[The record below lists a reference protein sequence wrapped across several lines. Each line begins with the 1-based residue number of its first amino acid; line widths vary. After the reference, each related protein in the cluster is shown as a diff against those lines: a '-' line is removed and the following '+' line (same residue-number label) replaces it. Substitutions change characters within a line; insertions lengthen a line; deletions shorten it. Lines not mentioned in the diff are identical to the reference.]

1 MSKRHERTG
10 DRQVEATV
18 ILKCVRVCERER
30 KSRSRWKCT
39 ILNGNLVDCL
49 FMRQI
54 VSIHIGISVAHD
66 EKFHQV
72 LSVVSPQSANE
83 KKKSSSSICVC
94 RWWFYAS
101 AVRVTLF
108 IGIFCLLLLL
118 LLVVFDVF
126 HFISFLCL
134 VNKSHRFM
142 CAPNWFEENS
152 WMRAFY
158 VLVVC
163 LLFRFDS
170 FCFLTLAGCASP
182 NFCNLIKLNQFTCLW
197 KKNRSFWI
205 KCE

>member
-30 KSRSRWKCT
+30 KSRSRWKCS

-83 KKKSSSSICVC
+83 KKNLLHRFVFVDDDFMPLLCVSLYLLAFSASSSS
-94 RWWFYAS
+94 S
-101 AVRVTLF
+101 SSSTS
-108 IGIFCLLLLL
+108 
-118 LLVVFDVF
+118 
-126 HFISFLCL
+126 FISFHFSVWLTNHIDLCVRPIDSKKIREWEHFMFL
-134 VNKSHRFM
+134 LFVCCFVSIRF
-142 CAPNWFEENS
+142 
-152 WMRAFY
+152 AFLRW
-158 VLVVC
+158 LVVR
-163 LLFRFDS
+163 LRIFV
-170 FCFLTLAGCASP
+170 
-182 NFCNLIKLNQFTCLW
+182 I
-197 KKNRSFWI
+197 
-205 KCE
+205 